1 MKQEPEMKKGE
12 ENHDITDRKI
22 DFTKMGGNRC

>member
-12 ENHDITDRKI
+12 ENDDITDRKI
-22 DFTKMGGNRC
+22 DLTKMGRKL

>member
-12 ENHDITDRKI
+12 ENHDITDRKT